1 MFVTTEYS
9 LRLSIL
15 GFLSFCFRFV
25 LFGLLEEFYVE
36 LNKLIDPI
44 RCVPTHRIP
53 EPIPQKSKAMFTLY
67 RIRCVQ
73 THRIPEPI
81 PQKSKAMFTLYRIR
95 CVQAHRIPEPIPQK
109 SKAMF
114 TLYRIRCVQMHRIP
128 EPIPQKSKEIFT
140 LYRIA
145 LQPARKP
152 YQIRLR
158 FTLKDGEFGVISV
171 TEPPRR
177 SPKWRITYQ
186 IGVHTIPDRF
196 QCLHENLSGIV

>member
-1 MFVTTEYS
+1 MFVTTKYS

-73 THRIPEPI
+73 
-81 PQKSKAMFTLYRIR
+81 
-95 CVQAHRIPEPIPQK
+95 
-109 SKAMF
+109 
-114 TLYRIRCVQMHRIP
+114 MHRIP

-152 YQIRLR
+152 YQIGLP
-158 FTLKDGEFGVISV
+158 FALKDGEFGVISL
-171 TEPPRR
+171 TELPRR
-177 SPKWRITYQ
+177 SLKWRVTYQ

-196 QCLHENLSGIV
+196 QCLHENLSGIL

>member
-1 MFVTTEYS
+1 MFVTTKYS

-73 THRIPEPI
+73 
-81 PQKSKAMFTLYRIR
+81 
-95 CVQAHRIPEPIPQK
+95 
-109 SKAMF
+109 
-114 TLYRIRCVQMHRIP
+114 MHRIP

-152 YQIRLR
+152 YQIGLR
-158 FTLKDGEFGVISV
+158 FALKDGEFGVISL
-171 TEPPRR
+171 TELPRR
-177 SPKWRITYQ
+177 SLKWRVTYQ

-196 QCLHENLSGIV
+196 QCLHENLSGILWIYSLSYYM

>member
-1 MFVTTEYS
+1 MFVTTKYS

-44 RCVPTHRIP
+44 RCVPTYRIPEPIPQKSKAMFALYRMRCGQTHRIP

-81 PQKSKAMFTLYRIR
+81 PQKSK
-95 CVQAHRIPEPIPQK
+95 
-109 SKAMF
+109 
-114 TLYRIRCVQMHRIP
+114 
-128 EPIPQKSKEIFT
+128 EIFT

-152 YQIRLR
+152 YQIGLR
-158 FTLKDGEFGVISV
+158 FALKDGEFGVISV
-171 TEPPRR
+171 TELPRR
-177 SPKWRITYQ
+177 SLKWRVTYQ

-196 QCLHENLSGIV
+196 QCLHENLSGIL

>member
-1 MFVTTEYS
+1 MFVTTKYS

-73 THRIPEPI
+73 
-81 PQKSKAMFTLYRIR
+81 
-95 CVQAHRIPEPIPQK
+95 
-109 SKAMF
+109 
-114 TLYRIRCVQMHRIP
+114 MHRIP

-152 YQIRLR
+152 YQIGLR
-158 FTLKDGEFGVISV
+158 FALKDGEFGVISL
-171 TEPPRR
+171 TELPRR
-177 SPKWRITYQ
+177 SLKWRVTYQ

-196 QCLHENLSGIV
+196 QCLHENLSGIL

>member
-1 MFVTTEYS
+1 MFVTTKYS

-53 EPIPQKSKAMFTLY
+53 EPVPQKSKAMFTLY
-67 RIRCVQ
+67 RMRCVQ

-81 PQKSKAMFTLYRIR
+81 PQKSK
-95 CVQAHRIPEPIPQK
+95 
-109 SKAMF
+109 
-114 TLYRIRCVQMHRIP
+114 
-128 EPIPQKSKEIFT
+128 EIFT
-140 LYRIA
+140 LCRIA

-152 YQIRLR
+152 YQIGLR
-158 FTLKDGEFGVISV
+158 FALKDGEFGVISV
-171 TEPPRR
+171 TELPRR
-177 SPKWRITYQ
+177 SLKWRVTYQ

-196 QCLHENLSGIV
+196 QCLHENLSGIL

>member
-1 MFVTTEYS
+1 MFVTTKYS

-73 THRIPEPI
+73 
-81 PQKSKAMFTLYRIR
+81 
-95 CVQAHRIPEPIPQK
+95 
-109 SKAMF
+109 
-114 TLYRIRCVQMHRIP
+114 MHRIP

-152 YQIRLR
+152 YQIGLR
-158 FTLKDGEFGVISV
+158 FALKDGEFGVISL

-196 QCLHENLSGIV
+196 QCLHENLSGIVWIYSLSYYM